1 MNTAQRRAGLAAG
14 ALALALGLASC
25 ASGSADGSAG
35 GEKTPVKIALVTSVT
50 GAYQPLGEGNVQGAT
65 VAVNQANEEGGIDG
79 RPIELVVLDDKTV
92 ADQSVVNV
100 NSALGD
106 DDVLAI
112 LGTPD
117 SNGAV
122 AAAPVASRAG
132 MPYISLSSNDTLPSQ
147 QDPYIFN
154 VPPDTSGWTNPLLEY
169 MQDNGMKNLAVA
181 YASDDVFAEGGWKN
195 TVEAAPDYGVDIVV
209 NEAFKTADTEFS
221 GIIQKVRDAEPD
233 AFLFWGTG
241 AAPVIIT
248 KALADADVST
258 QLFLTGAQASN
269 LWSDAAGA
277 EADGVILNGYNAVVG
292 DFLPESE
299 TKEQV
304 DSLAEGLKAEFDT
317 EVAQF
322 TSDAY
327 AGTWLVI
334 EAMRSASDLSR
345 DGVRDALENT
355 SMVTSNGVY
364 EWSADNHNNTDPSNI
379 AVFTVDGGIFTP
391 TPWQEERFADIR

>member
-1 MNTAQRRAGLAAG
+1 
-14 ALALALGLASC
+14 
-25 ASGSADGSAG
+25 
-35 GEKTPVKIALVTSVT
+35 VKIALVTSVT

-79 RPIELVVLDDKTV
+79 RQIELVVLDDKTV
-92 ADQSVVNV
+92 ADQAVVNV

-106 DDVLAI
+106 DDVLVV

-132 MPYISLSSNDTLPSQ
+132 MPYISLSSNDTLPAEY
-147 QDPYIFN
+147 DPYIFN
-154 VPPDTSGWTNPLLEY
+154 VPPDTSGWANPLLEY
-169 MQDNGMKNLAVA
+169 MQDNGMETLAVA

-195 TVEAAPDYGVDIVV
+195 TISAASDYGVEVV
-209 NEAFKTADTEFS
+209 VEEAFKTADTEFS
-221 GIIQKVRDAEPD
+221 GVIQKVRDAAPD

-241 AAPVIIT
+241 AAPVIMT
-248 KALADADVST
+248 KAFADAGLST
-258 QLFLTGAQASN
+258 QLFLTGAQAST

-277 EADGVILNGYNAVVG
+277 EADGVILNGYNAVIG

-299 TKEQV
+299 TKAQY
-304 DSLAEGLKAEFDT
+304 DRLAEGMKAEFDT

-327 AGTWLVI
+327 AGAWLAI
-334 EAMRSASDLSR
+334 DAMRNASELSR
-345 DGVRDALENT
+345 DGVRDALEGT
-355 SMVTSNGVY
+355 SLVTSNGVY
-364 EWSADNHNNTDPSNI
+364 EWSDTNHNNTDPSNI
-379 AVFTVDGGIFTP
+379 AVFTVASGVFTP
-391 TPWQEERFADIR
+391 TPWQEGRFGDIR

>member
-1 MNTAQRRAGLAAG
+1 MRTAQWRAALVGGAA
-14 ALALALGLASC
+14 ALALGIAGC
-25 ASGSADGSAG
+25 ASDSTGGGSESDA
-35 GEKTPVKIALVTSVT
+35 PVKIALVTSVT

-65 VAVNQANEEGGIDG
+65 VAVKQANEEGGIDG
-79 RPIELVVLDDKTV
+79 RQIELVVLDDKTV

-132 MPYISLSSNDTLPSQ
+132 ISYVSLSSNDTLPAET
-147 QDPYIFN
+147 DPYIFN

-169 MQDNGMKNLAVA
+169 MQDNGMTTLAVA
-181 YASDDVFAEGGWKN
+181 HASDDVFAEGGWEN
-195 TVEAAPDYGVDIVV
+195 TVDAAADYGVEIVV
-209 NEAFKTADTEFS
+209 DEAFKTADTEFS
-221 GIIQKVRDAEPD
+221 GIIQKVRDADPD
-233 AFLFWGTG
+233 GFLFWGTG

-248 KALADADVST
+248 KALAEADLDT
-258 QLFLTGAQASN
+258 QLFLTGAQAST

-277 EADGVILNGYNAVVG
+277 EADGVILNGYNAVIG
-292 DFLPESE
+292 EFLPESE
-299 TKEQV
+299 TKTQV
-304 DSLAEGLKAEFDT
+304 DRLAEGLRAEYDT
-317 EVAQF
+317 DVAQF

-334 EAMRSASDLSR
+334 EAMRNAAELSR
-345 DGVRDALENT
+345 DGVRDALEET
-355 SMVTSNGVY
+355 SMVTSNGAY
-364 EWSADNHNNTDPSNI
+364 EWSATNHNNTDPSNI
-379 AVFTVDGGIFTP
+379 AVFTVADGVFTP
-391 TPWQEERFADIR
+391 TPWQEERFSDVQ